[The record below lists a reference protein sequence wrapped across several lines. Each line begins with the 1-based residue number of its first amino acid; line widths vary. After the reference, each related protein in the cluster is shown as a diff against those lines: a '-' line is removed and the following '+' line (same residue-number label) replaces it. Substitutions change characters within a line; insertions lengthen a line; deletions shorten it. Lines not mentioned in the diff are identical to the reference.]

1 MSYIKELSTE
11 YLEGRV
17 EILKYSIKITTT
29 LNRQIVLE
37 QELDSILEE
46 LESRYIRF
54 GKRIRSWTDIKII

>member
-46 LESRYIRF
+46 LESRRNRF
-54 GKRIRSWTDIKII
+54 GRRIRS

>member
-1 MSYIKELSTE
+1 MSYITGLSTE

-29 LNRQIVLE
+29 LNTQIVLE

-54 GKRIRSWTDIKII
+54 GKRIRS

>member
-1 MSYIKELSTE
+1 MNYIKELSTE

-46 LESRYIRF
+46 LESRRNRF
-54 GKRIRSWTDIKII
+54 GRRI

>member
-29 LNRQIVLE
+29 LNTQIVLE

-54 GKRIRSWTDIKII
+54 GKRIRS

>member
-29 LNRQIVLE
+29 LNMQIVLE

-46 LESRYIRF
+46 LESRRNRF
-54 GKRIRSWTDIKII
+54 GRRIRS

>member
-46 LESRYIRF
+46 LESREIEV
-54 GKRIRSWTDIKII
+54 

>member
-46 LESRYIRF
+46 LESREIEEEF
-54 GKRIRSWTDIKII
+54 EVGLI

>member
-46 LESRYIRF
+46 LESREIEEEFEANSLYC
-54 GKRIRSWTDIKII
+54 S

>member
-17 EILKYSIKITTT
+17 EVLKYSIRITTT
-29 LNRQIVLE
+29 LNMQIVLE

-46 LESRYIRF
+46 LESREVEEEFEANSLYC
-54 GKRIRSWTDIKII
+54 S

>member
-29 LNRQIVLE
+29 LGTKIVLE

-46 LESRYIRF
+46 LESREIEEEFEANSLYC
-54 GKRIRSWTDIKII
+54 S

>member
-46 LESRYIRF
+46 LESREIEEEF
-54 GKRIRSWTDIKII
+54 EAGLI

>member
-29 LNRQIVLE
+29 LNMQIVLE

-46 LESRYIRF
+46 LESREIEEEFEANSLYC
-54 GKRIRSWTDIKII
+54 S

>member
-17 EILKYSIKITTT
+17 EVLKYSIKITTT

-46 LESRYIRF
+46 LESREIEEEFEANSLYC
-54 GKRIRSWTDIKII
+54 S

>member
-46 LESRYIRF
+46 LESREI
-54 GKRIRSWTDIKII
+54 DV

>member
-1 MSYIKELSTE
+1 MNYIKELSTE

-29 LNRQIVLE
+29 LNRQIFLE

-46 LESRYIRF
+46 LESRRNRF
-54 GKRIRSWTDIKII
+54 GRRIRS

>member
-29 LNRQIVLE
+29 LNMQIVLE

-46 LESRYIRF
+46 LESRRNRF
-54 GKRIRSWTDIKII
+54 GKRIRS